1 MSPEAEELFE
11 QQLSYKNMATS
22 VTAEKLPDC
31 SEHNNGD
38 RESDEDE
45 QNKGEQADELSDL
58 EVWEDDDLEES
69 QNMES
74 FGNTDNAIDRGN
86 TTCTDIITA
95 LSVFIL
101 LWQKCFSVSGVAI
114 SALLKFFK
122 MMFVMIG
129 DITGSNLMKA
139 IGNTFPISLQT
150 IKRLL
155 GLDGNAFKI
164 YAVCPKCNALYDT
177 QLCTKTLPDGRVVS
191 NSCTNVEWPN
201 HSRKS
206 SRVLHVVRK

>member
-11 QQLSYKNMATS
+11 QQLSYRNMATS

-31 SEHNNGD
+31 SEHNSGD

-45 QNKGEQADELSDL
+45 QNKGEQPDELSNL

-155 GLDGNAFKI
+155 GFDGNAFKI
-164 YAVCPKCNALYDT
+164 YAVCPKCNALYIRQT
-177 QLCTKTLPDGRVVS
+177 I
-191 NSCTNVEWPN
+191 
-201 HSRKS
+201 
-206 SRVLHVVRK
+206 LHENITGWTCC